1 MNEKVLP
8 LAAPLIKTYQG
19 SSFVLGVLTAEERTK
34 DICYN
39 NYINLTCK
47 NEADEHGIEMGFVNE
62 EWEYYRVKGIAE
74 MDLYHFRTFSE
85 TGLIEFLKERIDQDN
100 YILLYSIDDYC
111 LSYSK
116 NYQIKHDVHDT
127 YIYGYEED
135 SFLVMAYSDR
145 TLSKVRVPMKEIV
158 DGLFSEENYGS
169 DFCSFRLSH
178 VAKVEYDLRTIYREL
193 RNYAESR
200 ADEEESYKKYGLRV
214 YDGLID
220 LVTKEIERCGNK
232 EEKNENADKKLQ
244 FDYMVNSVFDI
255 RPFRVI
261 WEHKSLMTQRVKRM
275 STDMTVGEEIFCQTE
290 EAERDARTIFM
301 LMVKYCVSGNC
312 GILRRVIELLGEVR
326 EKEKGMIQSLLAVI
340 EKELDEKGETRNETL
355 QRV

>member
-8 LAAPLIKTYQG
+8 LADPFIKTYQG
-19 SSFVLGVLTAEERTK
+19 SAFVLGVLTAEDRTK

-47 NEADEHGIEMGFVNE
+47 NVADVHGIEMGFVNE

-74 MDLYHFRTFSE
+74 MDLYHFRTFNE
-85 TGLIEFLKERIDQDN
+85 THLIEFLKERIDQDN
-100 YILLYSIDDYC
+100 YILLYSIDDYY

-135 SFLVMAYSDR
+135 AFLVMAYSDR
-145 TLSKVRVPMKEIV
+145 TLSKVKVPMKEIV

-169 DFCSFRLSH
+169 SFCSFRLSH

-193 RNYAESR
+193 RNYAESK
-200 ADEEESYKKYGLRV
+200 AEEEESHKKYGLRV

-220 LVTKEIERCGNK
+220 LVMKEIERCND
-232 EEKNENADKKLQ
+232 EETISENADKKQQ
-244 FDYMVNSVFDI
+244 FDYMVNGVFDI
-255 RPFRVI
+255 RPFRVL

-275 STDMTVGEEIFCQTE
+275 SVDVAVGEEIVCQTE
-290 EAERDARTIFM
+290 GLEQDGRTIFM

-312 GILRRVIELLGEVR
+312 GILRRVIELLGEIR
-326 EKEKGMIQSLLAVI
+326 EKEKGMIQMLLAVM
-340 EKELDEKGETRNETL
+340 EKELDEKGEIRNETL
-355 QRV
+355 